1 MNDYQISRLVRCWNS
16 QDGISL
22 GDVLGKRAAEAN
34 LRFLTSQGMIET
46 HLRGLRR
53 PDSVVKTSAW
63 GRDRQTATLEPEFVG
78 CARSISESRQ
88 LWMQQ
93 KPI

>member
-1 MNDYQISRLVRCWNS
+1 M
-16 QDGISL
+16 